1 MFNEQH
7 SSRSHTPD
15 DYPLEY
21 TDIAIVGSGIAGLAT
36 AILAKE
42 KNPDSDITVLEKRIP
57 QSNSQIAGQRYRSRA
72 NHSVTGDPN
81 QVAELMAQRNLGV
94 LTPQMSQFATM
105 STTEIEHW
113 KEEYDMPMR
122 DELEWF
128 GPQFGDPSRSVGF
141 GRQVLGHLRN
151 IAINKNIHFLEGE
164 ASGLSRDGDQ
174 IQSLELFDSVNQRIR
189 KLGATIFIIA
199 NGSAGGVLFHSTN
212 KQISNSAHELAFRAN
227 LPLVGSTINMLH
239 PFARC
244 DNQGNPRVGC
254 YETDN
259 LADAD
264 IYLGL
269 SGDDKDEMTT
279 DLLRRH
285 EAHQNMPSIAKHFHS
300 NGSIVRIAHPSQPE
314 ALARVSHHYSHLGI
328 KTTDGVSVEGVR
340 NGFAV
345 GDASSIGYWTSYK
358 ERIPGAALAKCLVD
372 AALTAAGIDLKS
384 QKPNPTIEHPLNPEK
399 DRSYSGSTISKE
411 VKDINTDYMVSWKL
425 ADTAEEQL
433 LISERWQQSLAREQG
448 ESTLLD
454 LSNKIAIAHR
464 LAAEGI
470 EEPIIIN
477 NL

>member
-1 MFNEQH
+1 MFMFNEQH

-174 IQSLELFDSVNQRIR
+174 IQSLELFDSVNQRI
-189 KLGATIFIIA
+189 F
-199 NGSAGGVLFHSTN
+199 NF
-212 KQISNSAHELAFRAN
+212 
-227 LPLVGSTINMLH
+227 
-239 PFARC
+239 FADC
-244 DNQGNPRVGC
+244 
-254 YETDN
+254 
-259 LADAD
+259 
-264 IYLGL
+264 
-269 SGDDKDEMTT
+269 
-279 DLLRRH
+279 
-285 EAHQNMPSIAKHFHS
+285 
-300 NGSIVRIAHPSQPE
+300 
-314 ALARVSHHYSHLGI
+314 
-328 KTTDGVSVEGVR
+328 
-340 NGFAV
+340 
-345 GDASSIGYWTSYK
+345 
-358 ERIPGAALAKCLVD
+358 
-372 AALTAAGIDLKS
+372 
-384 QKPNPTIEHPLNPEK
+384 
-399 DRSYSGSTISKE
+399 
-411 VKDINTDYMVSWKL
+411 
-425 ADTAEEQL
+425 
-433 LISERWQQSLAREQG
+433 
-448 ESTLLD
+448 
-454 LSNKIAIAHR
+454 
-464 LAAEGI
+464 
-470 EEPIIIN
+470 
-477 NL
+477 